1 MDSEKVDGVMMLS
14 GIVLCPLI
22 AYVAR
27 EADEIIGA
35 VLALPLG
42 FLLVYC
48 ADQRR
53 KLRKARKLL
62 GHNRDE
68 EDLGPDPLG

>member
-1 MDSEKVDGVMMLS
+1 MDPEKVDGVMMLS
-14 GIVLCPLI
+14 GYVLCPLI
-22 AYVAR
+22 AYVALQ
-27 EADEIIGA
+27 ADEIIGL

-42 FLLVYC
+42 FLFVYC
-48 ADQRR
+48 GDLRG

-62 GHNRDE
+62 GRDRTE

>member
-1 MDSEKVDGVMMLS
+1 MDTEKLDGVMMLS
-14 GIVLCPLI
+14 GYVLCPLI
-22 AYVAR
+22 AYVALQ
-27 EADEIIGA
+27 ADEIIGL

-48 ADQRR
+48 GDLRG
-53 KLRKARKLL
+53 KLRKARALL
-62 GHNRDE
+62 SSGRTD